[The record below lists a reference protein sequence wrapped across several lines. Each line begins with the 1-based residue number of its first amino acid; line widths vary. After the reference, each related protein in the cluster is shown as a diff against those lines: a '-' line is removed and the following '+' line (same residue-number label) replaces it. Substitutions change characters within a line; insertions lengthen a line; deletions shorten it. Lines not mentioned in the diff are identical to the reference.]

1 MNKSRFLV
9 IVLGVYWTLGPCLEN
24 SLWAEPRECEPN
36 KQEIGKEDGQAKPLT
51 DAEKAEKRKKEK
63 FAKYPEHIRTNYYCI
78 LKNIPKA
85 NEDFVAQ
92 GRKISSSMEDSIK
105 KYGIKKV
112 VGLRNIAL
120 TSCLDLAL
128 ERINHKIP
136 EKDFD
141 KRTKEISKQ
150 CYGDIQDTNV
160 SAPIDFRNKRIIRA
174 YQKKVRLDIVL
185 YEKLLSSKLKAKKD
199 EGDYKK
205 LVQAA
210 FSEKEYS
217 EVISKRLSAID
228 GIYDAF
234 LKSRVG
240 FRGAFA
246 KSGINKMRKFA
257 IQYYKGEGEK
267 MYPTKAGKDGSKR
280 KKQVPGQQKG
290 RKK

>member
-1 MNKSRFLV
+1 MNKSRFLI
-9 IVLGVYWTLGPCLEN
+9 IVLGVYWTVGPCLEN
-24 SLWAEPRECEPN
+24 SLWAEPRECESG
-36 KQEIGKEDGQAKPLT
+36 KQEIGKEAGQAKPLT
-51 DAEKAEKRKKEK
+51 DEEKAEKRKKEK

-85 NEDFVAQ
+85 NKDFVAQ
-92 GRKISSSMEDSIK
+92 GRKITASMEDSIK
-105 KYGIKKV
+105 KYGIKKI

-141 KRTKEISKQ
+141 KKTKEISKQ

-160 SAPIDFRNKRIIRA
+160 SAPIDVRRKGIIRA

-185 YEKLLSSKLKAKKD
+185 YERLLSSKLKAKKD

-210 FSEKEYS
+210 FSKKEYTK
-217 EVISKRLSAID
+217 VISKRVSAID
-228 GIYDAF
+228 GIYDAVVV
-234 LKSRVG
+234 SRTG
-240 FRGAFA
+240 FKGVFA
-246 KSGINKMRKFA
+246 ASGINKMRKFA
-257 IQYYKGEGEK
+257 KNYYKEEVK
-267 MYPTKAGKDGSKR
+267 TIYPKKRSK
-280 KKQVPGQQKG
+280 KKQ
-290 RKK
+290 

>member
-9 IVLGVYWTLGPCLEN
+9 LVLGVYWTVAPCLEN
-24 SLWAEPRECEPN
+24 SLWAGPGECEQS
-36 KQEIGKEDGQAKPLT
+36 KQEIGKEAGQAKLLT
-51 DAEKAEKRKKEK
+51 DEEKAEKRKKEK

-85 NEDFVAQ
+85 NKDFVAQ

-112 VGLRNIAL
+112 VGLRNVAL

-128 ERINHKIP
+128 ERIKHKIP

-160 SAPIDFRNKRIIRA
+160 SAPIGFRNKRIIRA
-174 YQKKVRLDIVL
+174 YQKKVRLDILL
-185 YEKLLSSKLKAKKD
+185 YERLLSSKLKAKKD

-205 LVQAA
+205 LVRAA
-210 FSEKEYS
+210 FSEKEYT
-217 EVISKRLSAID
+217 EVISKRVSAID

-234 LKSRVG
+234 LKSRTG
-240 FRGAFA
+240 FKGVFA
-246 KSGINKMRKFA
+246 ASGINKMRKFA
-257 IQYYKGEGEK
+257 KQYYKDEVK
-267 MYPTKAGKDGSKR
+267 TIYPKNRSK
-280 KKQVPGQQKG
+280 KKQ
-290 RKK
+290 